1 MVMVDKFIVMEI
13 IMLDTGLMIKKM
25 VKAKRFISRLEKS
38 KKVSGKMVNSE
49 AENEIYVRS

>member
-25 VKAKRFISRLEKS
+25 VKAKRFILRLERL

-49 AENEIYVRS
+49 AENDTLRK